1 MNTQELSVVSIR
13 DDIESL
19 KNWINQYA
27 SDHRLEYLLAH
38 AEDGVIWGHFR
49 HGELVTSGE
58 AFEELPK
65 LRLPKLRPLTLQQC
79 RLFGEA
85 GEILLWRTGDGEWR
99 SRLCTDDSESEFIP
113 EDQMLW
119 GTQQAAQTE
128 TSERLGFTM
137 LADGSQGLRHAVPLR
152 NIPFSTEKNKLSRPV
167 RLKVHH
173 YVDYDDSQAAYVCL
187 SRLVDWTVQSFS

>member
-1 MNTQELSVVSIR
+1 MNTKELSVVNIK
-13 DDIESL
+13 DDVESL

-27 SDHRLEYLLAH
+27 SDHKLEYLLAH

-49 HGELVTSGE
+49 TGKLVTSGE
-58 AFEELPK
+58 AFK
-65 LRLPKLRPLTLQQC
+65 GLPKLRPLTLQQC

-85 GEILLWRTGDGEWR
+85 GEILLWRTGDGDWR
-99 SRLCTDDSESEFIP
+99 TRLCTDDSESEFIP

-119 GTQQAAQTE
+119 GTQQEAQTE

-137 LADGSQGLRHAVPLR
+137 LADGLQGLRHAVPLQ
-152 NIPFSTEKNKLSRPV
+152 NIPFSAEKNKLSRPV
-167 RLKVHH
+167 RLRVNH

-187 SRLVDWTVQSFS
+187 SRLVDLKSV